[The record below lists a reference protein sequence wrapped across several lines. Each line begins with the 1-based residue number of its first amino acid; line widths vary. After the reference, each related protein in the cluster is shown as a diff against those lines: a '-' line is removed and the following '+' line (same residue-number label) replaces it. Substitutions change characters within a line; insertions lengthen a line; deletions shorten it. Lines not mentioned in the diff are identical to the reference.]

1 MNPNIAELLIKHK
14 NDHSKVATELHNRI
28 KTAEFHVEKLKSL
41 IKTCNMF
48 AEGAKPFQPVVAE
61 FYRETAERAAAVL
74 RQLQFDHTRHELE
87 LEAELK
93 RSDQHD

>member
-14 NDHSKVATELHNRI
+14 NDYSKVVAELHNRI

-48 AEGAKPFQPVVAE
+48 AAHEDFQPAVAE

-87 LEAELK
+87 LESELK
-93 RSDQHD
+93 RGDRHD

>member
-1 MNPNIAELLIKHK
+1 MNPNIAKLLIKHK

-28 KTAEFHVEKLKSL
+28 KTAEFHGEKLKSL
-41 IKTCNMF
+41 IKTCNSY
-48 AEGAKPFQPVVAE
+48 AETSKRFQPTVAE

-93 RSDQHD
+93 RGDRHD